1 MEVGKMPAQRKPN
14 QSRGLTAAGLI
25 AVTAA
30 TLLMMA
36 WAIFPTPALA
46 THVPPVQVEGN
57 PKCGELSDAEFELK
71 VEPVADGTFS
81 DGTLTVT
88 IDVRDTAAGQVF
100 DFTSNIGVSAVLAK
114 GGTEGGNLYTYSPP
128 ATSDTGLHAPANQN
142 STTWANLSHISF
154 CYDVTPD
161 LDITKTASTTQVTE
175 GGAFSYTITVE
186 NAGDASATN
195 VVVTDDLDNNL
206 TGVSVNASQ
215 GTCDPVGAGNT
226 IECDLGTI
234 AAGASATVTIN
245 ATAPQ
250 LPLPGTN
257 VCQISIAN
265 TAFVDSDET
274 DKVSDDAPSVTVTG
288 TGCETT
294 TTTTPPGGGGGGGGG
309 GTTTTPPP
317 APTTTPIVAPTT
329 VTNTSTTPADE
340 VLPTTVRPGKLAFTG
355 IEDVVPIG
363 ALALTLM
370 TTGSGLLWAGSRRR
384 RHDGS
389 EDED

>member
-1 MEVGKMPAQRKPN
+1 MPAQRRTN
-14 QSRGLTAAGLI
+14 QGKRLTGAGLI

-30 TLLMMA
+30 TLLMMG
-36 WAIFPTPALA
+36 WAIFPTAA
-46 THVPPVQVEGN
+46 
-57 PKCGELSDAEFELK
+57 F
-71 VEPVADGTFS
+71 ADGTITW
-81 DGTLTVT
+81 DGSKGLPAGGCTLGAHWVLSPAQGITSAT
-88 IDVRDTAAGQVF
+88 LHIGGQNIAMDHQGANF
-100 DFTSNIGVSAVLAK
+100 DADSSVPVSAGMNVSVTYV
-114 GGTEGGNLYTYSPP
+114 GTPTGNPTLKV
-128 ATSDTGLHAPANQN
+128 
-142 STTWANLSHISF
+142 SH
-154 CYDVTPD
+154 CLGTPGTPV

-206 TGVSVNASQ
+206 TGVSVSASQ
-215 GTCDPVGAGNT
+215 GACDPVGAGNT

-294 TTTTPPGGGGGGGGG
+294 TTTTPPGGGGGGGM
-309 GTTTTPPP
+309 TTTPPP
-317 APTTTPIVAPTT
+317 APTTTTTTTPTVAPTT
-329 VTNTSTTPADE
+329 IHNTSTTPAAE